1 MEEPNTQEDL
11 DAIATDVGLQQL
23 EIMRVMD
30 PLVKEGEGWLIGKDE
45 DGITAV
51 LADVDEDTRSI
62 LQQTEPRLYGALLS
76 ANDRI
81 NDSFG
86 CGLMT
91 IAVFSVALPCLGL
104 HWQLFHHFSTD
115 VETQRF
121 LEGLRSWWVY
131 SLFAF
136 AAFTFW
142 IKVNGLI
149 EGMAYQGERQEIS
162 REASRCNLEK
172 LEILA
177 AIEGDSSVSVISKQ
191 LKIDRGA
198 LG

>member
-1 MEEPNTQEDL
+1 MERPNTQEDL
-11 DAIATDVGLQQL
+11 DAIAADVELQQL
-23 EIMRVMD
+23 EIMRVME

-51 LADVDEDTRSI
+51 LTDADDEKRSI
-62 LQQTEPRLYGALLS
+62 LQQTQPRLYGTLLS
-76 ANDRI
+76 ANDRV

-86 CGLMT
+86 CGLMS
-91 IAVFSVALPCLGL
+91 IALFSVVLPCLGL
-104 HWQLFHHFSTD
+104 HWQLFHHFTTD

-136 AAFTFW
+136 GAFTFW
-142 IKVNGLI
+142 IKVNGVI
-149 EGMAYQGERQEIS
+149 EGMAYQGERHDIS
-162 REASRCNLEK
+162 GEASRCGFDK
-172 LEILA
+172 LQILA

-191 LKIDRGA
+191 LKLDRGT